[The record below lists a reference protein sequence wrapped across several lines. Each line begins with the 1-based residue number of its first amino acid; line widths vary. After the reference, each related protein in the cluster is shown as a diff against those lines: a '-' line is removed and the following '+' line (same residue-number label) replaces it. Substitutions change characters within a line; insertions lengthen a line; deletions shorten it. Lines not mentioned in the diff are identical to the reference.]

1 MEQAT
6 KQTMK
11 QTLSDILL
19 DISWAKLST
28 NYFGKSRSWL
38 HQKLDGRNSNGGEG
52 GFTEEEK
59 QQLKGALCD
68 LADRIRKAAE
78 KIEV

>member
-68 LADRIRKAAE
+68 IADRIRKAADQ
-78 KIEV
+78 ID